1 MNTSRKLDWTNILF
15 LSLTPVIGVFGT
27 LAYALVNGVEWWQP
41 ALLVVLFMLVSFSVT
56 AGYHRGFSHKSYK
69 AHPVL
74 QAYYLFFGALAL
86 QNSVLKWSADHR
98 DHHRYVDRDWDPYS
112 IKRGGLW
119 AHFFWLFYTDGKER
133 SYDEVPDLTSNRMV
147 MWQYRWSHWIGIV
160 GGLGIPTAIG
170 WAFGSPLGGL
180 LWGGFLRIALIH
192 HTTFLVNSVAHLY
205 GTRPYT
211 DENSARDNA
220 LLAFVTNG
228 EGYHNFHH
236 KFPSDFRNGI
246 RWYQWDPTKWFI
258 GVLRVVGLAREL
270 RVTPKAIIEK
280 SKLRMKLVHAEERL
294 ALAPSELGAAVRM
307 RMESAHR
314 ALDRASAVW
323 HELDAKRREMVERG
337 RRRSAELAHSLEEM
351 VAEYKAALAEARRQW
366 RRAAELLSRIPEP
379 V

>member
-1 MNTSRKLDWTNILF
+1 
-15 LSLTPVIGVFGT
+15 
-27 LAYALVNGVEWWQP
+27 
-41 ALLVVLFMLVSFSVT
+41 
-56 AGYHRGFSHKSYK
+56 
-69 AHPVL
+69 
-74 QAYYLFFGALAL
+74 
-86 QNSVLKWSADHR
+86 
-98 DHHRYVDRDWDPYS
+98 
-112 IKRGGLW
+112 
-119 AHFFWLFYTDGKER
+119 
-133 SYDEVPDLTSNRMV
+133 MV

-160 GGLGIPTAIG
+160 GGLGIPLAIG
-170 WAFGSPLGGL
+170 AAFGSPLGGL

-258 GVLRVVGLAREL
+258 AVLRAVGLAREL
-270 RVTPKAIIEK
+270 RVTPSAIIEK